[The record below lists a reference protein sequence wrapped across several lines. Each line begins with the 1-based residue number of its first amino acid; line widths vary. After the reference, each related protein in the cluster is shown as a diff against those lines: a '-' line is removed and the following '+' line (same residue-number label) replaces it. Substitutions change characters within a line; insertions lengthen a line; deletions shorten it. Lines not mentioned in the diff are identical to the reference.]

1 MEYYN
6 HTKTSAYT
14 GKINEQLSL
23 EPNIITTDNEEL
35 ADFYLVP
42 KLLLSKIERINS
54 ENSRY
59 SMSVALELW
68 AKGGVL
74 INTERQNRYI
84 IIENSQNPQE
94 IAKKLLLK
102 LLEDAVNNLSLKI
115 KNLFDLHNKHLIK
128 VGPLEINID
137 SRELYIDGTKKEVT
151 LKEFELLVYLIKNK
165 GKAVSRE
172 QIFKDVWGYENFSTD
187 DRTIDTHI
195 KMLRNELSEYKN
207 FIETYRGFG
216 YKFEVK

>member
-1 MEYYN
+1 MRVLIADKDLDFINLLKEKLNGLGYEVDSATNGLDAKDLFLEKTYEVVILKAN
-6 HTKTSAYT
+6 LNAIDGISLTKYI
-14 GKINEQLSL
+14 KNL
-23 EPNIITTDNEEL
+23 
-35 ADFYLVP
+35 
-42 KLLLSKIERINS
+42 
-54 ENSRY
+54 
-59 SMSVALELW
+59 
-68 AKGGVL
+68 KGGVFV
-74 INTERQNRYI
+74 YI
-84 IIENSQNPQE
+84 KGEKYDSI
-94 IAKKLLLK
+94 
-102 LLEDAVNNLSLKI
+102 LESYCYKSGANDYILDNVNVDNLSLKI
-115 KNLFDLHNKHLIK
+115 KNLFDLHNKHLIQ

-137 SRELYIDGTKKEVT
+137 SRELYIDGNKKEVT

>member
-1 MEYYN
+1 MRVLIADKDLVFINLLKEKLNGFGYEVDSATNGLDAKDLFLEKTYEVVILKAN
-6 HTKTSAYT
+6 LNAIDGISLTKYI
-14 GKINEQLSL
+14 KNL
-23 EPNIITTDNEEL
+23 
-35 ADFYLVP
+35 
-42 KLLLSKIERINS
+42 
-54 ENSRY
+54 
-59 SMSVALELW
+59 
-68 AKGGVL
+68 KGGVFV
-74 INTERQNRYI
+74 YI
-84 IIENSQNPQE
+84 KGEQYDSI
-94 IAKKLLLK
+94 
-102 LLEDAVNNLSLKI
+102 LESYCYKSGANDYILDDVNVDNLSLKI

>member
-1 MEYYN
+1 M
-6 HTKTSAYT
+6 
-14 GKINEQLSL
+14 
-23 EPNIITTDNEEL
+23 
-35 ADFYLVP
+35 
-42 KLLLSKIERINS
+42 R
-54 ENSRY
+54 
-59 SMSVALELW
+59 
-68 AKGGVL
+68 VL
-74 INTERQNRYI
+74 IADKDLDFIN
-84 IIENSQNPQE
+84 
-94 IAKKLLLK
+94 LLK
-102 LLEDAVNNLSLKI
+102 EKLNGFGYEVDSATNGLDAKDLFLEKTYEVVILKANLNAIDGISLTKYIKNLKVGVFVYIKGEKYDSILESYCYKSGANDYILDNVNVDNLSLKI

>member
-1 MEYYN
+1 V
-6 HTKTSAYT
+6 
-14 GKINEQLSL
+14 
-23 EPNIITTDNEEL
+23 D
-35 ADFYLVP
+35 
-42 KLLLSKIERINS
+42 
-54 ENSRY
+54 
-59 SMSVALELW
+59 
-68 AKGGVL
+68 
-74 INTERQNRYI
+74 
-84 IIENSQNPQE
+84 
-94 IAKKLLLK
+94 
-102 LLEDAVNNLSLKI
+102 NLSLKI

-207 FIETYRGFG
+207 FIETYR
-216 YKFEVK
+216 

>member
-1 MEYYN
+1 M
-6 HTKTSAYT
+6 
-14 GKINEQLSL
+14 
-23 EPNIITTDNEEL
+23 
-35 ADFYLVP
+35 
-42 KLLLSKIERINS
+42 R
-54 ENSRY
+54 
-59 SMSVALELW
+59 
-68 AKGGVL
+68 VL
-74 INTERQNRYI
+74 IADKDLDFIN
-84 IIENSQNPQE
+84 
-94 IAKKLLLK
+94 LLK
-102 LLEDAVNNLSLKI
+102 EKLNGFGYEVDSATNGLDAKDLFLEKTYEVVILKANLNAIDGISLTKYIKNLKVGVFVYIKGEKYDSILESYCYKSGANDYILDNVNVDNLSLKI

-151 LKEFELLVYLIKNK
+151 LKEFELLIYLIKNK

>member
-1 MEYYN
+1 MLLKLSVIIVLVMFTGTVKADSFFVASIKDLNAQNSEQIKDHIIPLVYIKDMEYYN

-23 EPNIITTDNEEL
+23 EPNIITTEDEDL
-35 ADFYLVP
+35 ADFYLIP

-94 IAKKLLLK
+94 IARKLLLK

-115 KNLFDLHNKHLIK
+115 KNNQ
-128 VGPLEINID
+128 
-137 SRELYIDGTKKEVT
+137 
-151 LKEFELLVYLIKNK
+151 LKI
-165 GKAVSRE
+165 G
-172 QIFKDVWGYENFSTD
+172 
-187 DRTIDTHI
+187 
-195 KMLRNELSEYKN
+195 
-207 FIETYRGFG
+207 
-216 YKFEVK
+216 